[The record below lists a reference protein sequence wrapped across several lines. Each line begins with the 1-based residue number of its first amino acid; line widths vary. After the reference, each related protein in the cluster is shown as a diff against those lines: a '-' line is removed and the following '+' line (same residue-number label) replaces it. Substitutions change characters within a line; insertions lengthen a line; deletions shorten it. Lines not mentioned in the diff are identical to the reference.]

1 MKPNRNPS
9 VSKKAIA
16 EMVRRAAQLW
26 QQGQYANYFDAM
38 KKIAEMD
45 PGNDAVAIDIGAAF
59 AMRYDYPAAERWFE
73 RAVASAKNKSTAL
86 AMIGLQCR
94 NAIRYD
100 LAERYLERAAEA
112 KGATPDTLAK
122 LAEMYERLRRIDKAN
137 ETVDRALRL
146 DGGNAL
152 ALLVSARLARS
163 AGRLEEAERITRSF
177 IDRSD
182 EDSWST
188 RIRGW
193 YELGAN
199 LDLQARYG
207 EAMAAFLSAK
217 AMIRPIAG
225 PYITEQ
231 RMAQAKLKEATE
243 KITREVLQEWVSDSE
258 VSVSRPC
265 RLAVI
270 CGHPRSGTTLLEQIL
285 DSHPEVVS
293 AEETAIFF
301 EAAMSLR
308 RRLPSEAGMLETL
321 ESASPEVLHK
331 TRDWYLHAMRMF
343 VGSPIGDRLLIDK
356 NPSLTGLIPGLV
368 RVFPETRFIVA
379 LRDPRDVCLSCF
391 MQPLPLNSPSSS
403 YLSLEETVTEYV
415 SLMGFWRSMAPRLP
429 NPAIEV
435 RYEDLVNDVAA
446 TARAVLSFL
455 GLDWDERVLRFDEHA
470 KRKLVRS
477 PTYAE
482 VARPISKTAVGRW
495 KNYQEYMEP
504 LLPKLEPFLTAFGYQ
519 R

>member
-1 MKPNRNPS
+1 MKPNRPRF
-9 VSKKAIA
+9 VSKKTIA
-16 EMVRRAAQLW
+16 EMARGAVQLW
-26 QQGQYANYFDAM
+26 HQGQHAKYFDAM
-38 KKIAEMD
+38 QKVADLDPSNHGIA
-45 PGNDAVAIDIGAAF
+45 VDIGAAF

-73 RAVASAKNKSTAL
+73 RAVAGAKNKSAAL

-146 DGGNAL
+146 DGNNAL

-163 AGRLEEAERITRSF
+163 AGKLDEAERITRSF
-177 IDRSD
+177 LSRADD
-182 EDSWST
+182 DSWST

-199 LDLQARYG
+199 LDLQGRYG
-207 EAMAAFLSAK
+207 AAMAAFLSAK
-217 AMIRPIAG
+217 AMIRPIAA
-225 PYITEQ
+225 PYIAEQ

-243 KITREVLQEWVSDSE
+243 KITREVLQRWVGESE
-258 VSVSRPC
+258 AAIERPC

-301 EAAMSLR
+301 EAAQSLR
-308 RRLPSEAGMLETL
+308 RPLPSEAGMLETF
-321 ESASPEVLHK
+321 ESASAGLLHQ
-331 TRDWYLHAMRMF
+331 TRDWYLHAMQMF

-356 NPSLTGLIPGLV
+356 NPSLTGLVPGLA
-368 RVFPETRFIVA
+368 RVFPESRFIVA

-391 MQPLPLNSPSSS
+391 MQPLPLNPPSSS
-403 YLSLEETVTEYV
+403 FLSLEETVTEYV

-429 NPAIEV
+429 NPALEV
-435 RYEDLVNDVAA
+435 RYEDVVTDVASS
-446 TARAVLSFL
+446 ARTVLSFL
-455 GLDWDERVLRFDEHA
+455 GLDWDEQVLRFDEHA

-482 VARPISKTAVGRW
+482 VARPISKAAVGRW

-504 LLPKLEPFLTAFGYQ
+504 LLPKLEPFLKAFGYE

>member
-1 MKPNRNPS
+1 MNPNRQRF
-9 VSKKAIA
+9 VSKRTIA
-16 EMVRRAAQLW
+16 EMVRSAARFW
-26 QQGQYANYFDAM
+26 QQGQFANYFDAM
-38 KKIAEMD
+38 QKIAEID
-45 PGNDAVAIDIGAAF
+45 PANDGVAIDIGAAY
-59 AMRYDYPAAERWFE
+59 AMRYDYSTAERWFE
-73 RAVASAKNKSTAL
+73 KAAASAKNKSAAL
-86 AMIGLQCR
+86 AMIGLHCR

-122 LAEMYERLRRIDKAN
+122 LAEMYERLRRIDRAN
-137 ETVDRALRL
+137 QAVARALRA

-163 AGRLEEAERITRSF
+163 AGKLDEGERITRSF
-177 IDRSD
+177 LSRSD

-199 LDLQARYG
+199 LDLQGRYR

-225 PYITEQ
+225 PNIAEQ
-231 RMAQAKLKEATE
+231 RMAQANLKKATE
-243 KITREVLQEWVSDSE
+243 NITEEILRRWVRESAAAID
-258 VSVSRPC
+258 RPC

-270 CGHPRSGTTLLEQIL
+270 GGHPRSGTTLLEQIL

-301 EAAMSLR
+301 EAALALR
-308 RRLPSEAGMLETL
+308 RQLPPDAGMFETFG
-321 ESASPEVLHK
+321 SVSPEALRE
-331 TRDWYLHAMRMF
+331 TRDWYLHAMQMF

-356 NPSLTGLIPGLV
+356 NPSLTGLVPGLA
-368 RVFPETRFIVA
+368 RVFPETRFVIA

-391 MQPLPLNSPSSS
+391 MQPLPLNAPSSS

-415 SLMGFWRSMAPRLP
+415 SLMGFWQAMAPRLP

-435 RYEDLVNDVAA
+435 RYEDVVNDVASVSR
-446 TARAVLSFL
+446 TVLSFL
-455 GLDWDERVLRFDEHA
+455 GLDWDERVLQFSEHA

-482 VARPISKTAVGRW
+482 VARPISKSAVGRW
-495 KNYQEYMEP
+495 RNYQEYLEP
-504 LLPKLEPFLTAFGYQ
+504 LLPKLDPFLTAFGYE